1 MSTAELRN
9 LESQL
14 DLLSYAEQLSIMEY
28 IVRLMK
34 KHQEQIDSDGFEGD
48 EEARNGLDEAIAEV
62 ERGEYSVYNSF
73 DELLSEIDNEPCVM
87 WV

>member
-1 MSTAELRN
+1 MATAELRN

-34 KHQEQIDSDGFEGD
+34 KHQLQKSI
-48 EEARNGLDEAIAEV
+48 EENTAFII
-62 ERGEYSVYNSF
+62 
-73 DELLSEIDNEPCVM
+73 LLTNCFRR
-87 WV
+87 